1 MAFLAMS
8 FIPILCCLL
17 QTAAT
22 RFDIVKEDQMAGRV
36 LITGASG
43 GIGEAFAVLLASGGH
58 PLGLVARSEG
68 ELNRVK
74 GVISARHQVE
84 VDVFALDLG
93 LPESGARLAAMLEQR
108 GFVPDILINNAGFG
122 LAGNAV
128 DLSRDEQ
135 LRMIDLN
142 IRALT
147 DLSLRLLP
155 AMIAQRQGGI
165 INVASVAGFMPGPG
179 MAIYFATK
187 AYVVSFSDAL
197 SEELRGTGV
206 TVTSLCP
213 GPVET
218 GFQRRAGMRT
228 DRFGGPVKPL
238 SAAEVAAQG
247 WASFSKGE
255 RMVVPGWSNKL
266 AAYGGRAMPRRLL
279 LPLLKRAMAG
289 AKA

>member
-22 RFDIVKEDQMAGRV
+22 RFDIVKEDHMAGRV

-58 PLGLVARSEG
+58 PLGLVARNEG

-93 LPESGARLAAMLEQR
+93 VPESGARLAAMLDQR

-142 IRALT
+142 VRALT

-155 AMIAQRQGGI
+155 AMIAKRHGGI

-179 MAIYFATK
+179 MAVYFATK

-255 RMVVPGWSNKL
+255 RMAVPGWSNKL
-266 AAYGGRAMPRRLL
+266 AVYGGRATPRRLL

-289 AKA
+289 VKA

>member
-1 MAFLAMS
+1 M
-8 FIPILCCLL
+8 
-17 QTAAT
+17 
-22 RFDIVKEDQMAGRV
+22 RGRV

-43 GIGEAFAVLLASGGH
+43 GIGEAFAMLLASAGH
-58 PLGLVARSEG
+58 SLGLVARNEG

-74 GVISARHQVE
+74 GVIGARHGVE
-84 VDVFALDLG
+84 VDVFPLDLG
-93 LPESGARLAAMLEQR
+93 LAESGERLAASLEER
-108 GFVPDILINNAGFG
+108 AFVPDILINNAGFG
-122 LAGNAV
+122 LAGKAAE
-128 DLSRDEQ
+128 LSRDEQ

-147 DLSLRLLP
+147 DLSLRFLP
-155 AMIAQRQGGI
+155 AMIARRQGGI
-165 INVASVAGFMPGPG
+165 LNVASVAGFMPGPG
-179 MAIYFATK
+179 MAVYFATK

-197 SEELRGTGV
+197 SEELRGSGV

-218 GFQRRAGMRT
+218 GFQRRAGMRAG
-228 DRFGGPVKPL
+228 RFSGPVKPL

-247 WASFSKGE
+247 WAGFSKGE

-266 AAYGGRAMPRRLL
+266 AVYGGRAAPRRLL
-279 LPLLKRAMAG
+279 LPMLKRAMAG

>member
-1 MAFLAMS
+1 M
-8 FIPILCCLL
+8 
-17 QTAAT
+17 
-22 RFDIVKEDQMAGRV
+22 RGRV

-43 GIGEAFAVLLASGGH
+43 GIGEAFAVLLAGEGH
-58 PLGLVARSEG
+58 ALGLVARNEG

-74 GVISARHQVE
+74 GVIRSRHDVE
-84 VDVFALDLG
+84 VGVFPLDLG
-93 LPESGARLAAMLEQR
+93 LPESPEVLAARLEES
-108 GFVPDILINNAGFG
+108 GFAPDILINNAGFG
-122 LAGNAV
+122 LAGHAV
-128 DLSRDEQ
+128 ELSRVEQ

-142 IRALT
+142 IRALS
-147 DLSLRLLP
+147 DLSLRFLP
-155 AMIAQRQGGI
+155 GMIARRSGGV

-179 MAIYFATK
+179 MAVYFATK
-187 AYVVSFSDAL
+187 AYVLSFSDAL
-197 SEELRGTGV
+197 SEEVRGTGV

-228 DRFGGPVKPL
+228 ERFSGPIKPWT
-238 SAAEVAAQG
+238 AAEVATAG
-247 WASFSKGE
+247 WTAFKEGK

-266 AAYGGRAMPRRLL
+266 GAYGGRATPRRLL

>member
-1 MAFLAMS
+1 MRG
-8 FIPILCCLL
+8 
-17 QTAAT
+17 Q
-22 RFDIVKEDQMAGRV
+22 V

-43 GIGEAFAVLLASGGH
+43 GIGEAFAGLLAGEGYG
-58 PLGLVARSEG
+58 LALVARNEG

-74 GVISARHQVE
+74 GVISARHE
-84 VDVFALDLG
+84 VPVYVLPLDLG
-93 LPESGARLAAMLEQR
+93 LPDSPAILQAALDQNELA
-108 GFVPDILINNAGFG
+108 PDILINNAGFG

-128 DLSRDEQ
+128 DLSRDDQ

-147 DLSLRLLP
+147 DLSLRFLP
-155 AMIAQRQGGI
+155 GMIRRRSGGV

-179 MAIYFATK
+179 MAVYFATK
-187 AYVVSFSDAL
+187 AYVLSFSDAL
-197 SEELRGTGV
+197 SAELHGTGV

-228 DRFGGPVKPL
+228 ERFSGPVKPW
-238 SAAEVAAQG
+238 SPAQVAAAG
-247 WASFSKGE
+247 WAAFSKGE
-255 RMVVPGWSNKL
+255 RMVVPGWSNKI
-266 AAYGGRAMPRRLL
+266 AVYGSRATPRRLL
-279 LPLLKRAMAG
+279 LPILKRAMKG

>member
-22 RFDIVKEDQMAGRV
+22 RFDIVKEDHMAGRV

-58 PLGLVARSEG
+58 PLGLVARNEG

-93 LPESGARLAAMLEQR
+93 VPESGARLAAMLDQR

-142 IRALT
+142 VRALT

-155 AMIAQRQGGI
+155 AMIAKRHGGI

-179 MAIYFATK
+179 MAVYFATK

-247 WASFSKGE
+247 WVSFSKGE
-255 RMVVPGWSNKL
+255 RMAVPGWSNKL
-266 AAYGGRAMPRRLL
+266 AVYGSRATPRRLL

-289 AKA
+289 VKA